1 MKVINCEQGTE
12 SWFAARLGR
21 PTGSVY
27 SDVLAKG
34 KDGGKSITRQK
45 LVVKLALE
53 LVTGKPAAQG
63 FKTQAMTD
71 GTDRE
76 PIARAL
82 YEAMR
87 GVFVEEVGFCQHDT
101 IFTGVS
107 PDGLIGTNGMVEIK
121 SPIEATHRDYMR
133 LEAGKCPSEYR
144 WQVLGQLWVCEREW
158 CDFASYSP
166 FFSDNAQ
173 LVVRRIYRDDKAIK
187 ELESAVIQI
196 NEEISAEADFI
207 RKYQDLGA

>member
-1 MKVINCEQGTE
+1 MRVIDVEQGTDA
-12 SWFAARLGR
+12 WFAARLGR

-63 FKTQAMTD
+63 FKTQAMQD

-82 YEAMR
+82 YEASR
-87 GVFVEEVGFCQHDT
+87 GVFIEEVGFCQHDT

-107 PDGLIGTNGMVEIK
+107 PDGFVGDDGMVEFK
-121 SPIEATHRDYMR
+121 CPVETTHREYMNR
-133 LEAGKCPSEYR
+133 KDEPPEYR
-144 WQVLGQLWVCEREW
+144 AQIQGQMWVTGRKW
-158 CDFASYSP
+158 CDFVSYHP
-166 FFSDNAQ
+166 DFPENAQ
-173 LVVRRIYRDDKAIK
+173 LIVRRVLRDEAYIQN
-187 ELESAVIQI
+187 LESAVIALNADVQ
-196 NEEISAEADFI
+196 AEAEAI
-207 RKYQDLGA
+207 RSYKEAA